1 MEIDVNIETIIINF
15 LKEKGVV
22 DLTNTLKKQKRNE
35 YQLSLRKRLRIL
47 NEIKKNPNE
56 LGVYLIDKD
65 KFEFI
70 ISNKKKHILFNKNL
84 TILLN
89 EDLTPILKIMGSLI
103 HSDNFSYSNQHKQLT
118 IKYDSI
124 YGKTILFKN
133 DNNLDNYSFSITG
146 YGKVTNLS
154 IVDSNYVLHVENSP
168 YSELTL
174 DNNFNPIQF
183 IVSDYLSKKLGM
195 KNKVF
200 NNISFKDFQSE
211 IQSYIDIYSLVN
223 DKIINNIS
231 PELFFKQ
238 IDFVKDVIK
247 NKNII
252 DNNEVSS
259 LFNDIISYFMDKHFL
274 KNYNK
279 NTLDFHNDFVK
290 EIKKIPNYEQKTSME
305 EIDLINYQQKVI
317 SQNHSKMI
325 LELLESTK
333 NEDLLLNSDIFSK
346 TLNLIKIIEE
356 KTKLL
361 STPNLKKTLKEVK
374 HVY

>member
-70 ISNKKKHILFNKNL
+70 ISNKKKHILLNKNL

-89 EDLTPILKIMGSLI
+89 EDLTPILKVMGSLI
-103 HSDNFSYSNQHKQLT
+103 HSDNFSYSNQQLT

-133 DNNLDNYSFSITG
+133 DNNLDSYSFSITG

-154 IVDSNYVLHVENSP
+154 IVDSNYVLHVDNSP

-183 IVSDYLSKKLGM
+183 VVSDYLSKKLGM

-211 IQSYIDIYSLVN
+211 IQTYIDIYSLVN

-238 IDFVKDVIK
+238 IDFVKDIIK
-247 NKNII
+247 NKNVI
-252 DNNEVSS
+252 DNTEGNS
-259 LFNDIISYFMDKHFL
+259 LFNDIISFFMDKHLL
-274 KNYNK
+274 KSYNK
-279 NTLDFHNDFVK
+279 NTLDSHNDFVK
-290 EIKKIPNYEQKTSME
+290 EIKKIPNYEKKTSME
-305 EIDLINYQQKVI
+305 EIDLSNYQQKVI